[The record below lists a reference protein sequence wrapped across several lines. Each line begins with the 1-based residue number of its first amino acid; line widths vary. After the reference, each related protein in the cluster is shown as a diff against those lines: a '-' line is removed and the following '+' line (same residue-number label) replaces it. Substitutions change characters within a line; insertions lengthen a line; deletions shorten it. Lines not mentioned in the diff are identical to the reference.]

1 MKSIKWAA
9 GLLTVSGL
17 CGIARGDFNLSFTAE
32 PDAPAPGLTRYE
44 FFARNDGNHG
54 SGVRLLDMDIELRA
68 SQPMVVGTFP
78 RSGKL
83 DLTGS
88 QTTDPYHSDRSFIN
102 ILGDPSSDSDSVP
115 NALWVVEAQ
124 VRGTAP
130 GDGGVM
136 DFDVSGAHLDN
147 HGVIATSAVNAGH
160 GALFAVAVV
169 PSSTSFIEL
178 IPWGLGG
185 ESGPAFGD
193 FTGGTLPIGPVQ
205 PDPNNFTQIY
215 ALVVPEPGMAS
226 VGIGALM
233 LLRRRRTARKSV
245 AM

>member
-1 MKSIKWAA
+1 MKCMKWAA
-9 GLLTVSGL
+9 GLLAVSGL
-17 CGIARGDFNLSFTAE
+17 CGTVRADFSLSYTAE
-32 PDAPAPGLTRYE
+32 PGAPAPGLTRYE

-54 SGVRLLDMDIELRA
+54 SGVRLLDMDIELRTN
-68 SQPMVVGTFP
+68 QPMVVGTFP

-88 QTTDPYHSDRSFIN
+88 QTPDPYHSDRSFVN

-124 VRGTAP
+124 VRGTAA
-130 GDGGVM
+130 GNGGVT

-147 HGVIATSAVNAGH
+147 HGVIATSAANGGR
-160 GALFAVAVV
+160 GALFGVAVV
-169 PSSTSFIEL
+169 PSSTSLIEL

-193 FTGGTLPIGPVQ
+193 FTGGTLPISPVQ
-205 PDPNNFTQIY
+205 PDPNDFTQLY
-215 ALVVPEPGMAS
+215 PLVIPEPGTALLL
-226 VGIGALM
+226 GISALA
-233 LLRRRRTARKSV
+233 LLPRRRIAQK
-245 AM
+245 